1 LWLTAIASQAVKHAD
16 STALGD
22 LEDRL
27 SDLRAVGGLVER
39 KPGIFYR
46 RSRAFL
52 HFHQDP
58 GGLYADVR
66 LDMDG
71 DFVRMRVNTVAER
84 ASLLGEVIQS
94 VASSSRATT
103 TAHTEGRTR

>member
-1 LWLTAIASQAVKHAD
+1 MVSWARRDVASKAVKHAD

-22 LEDRL
+22 LEDLL
-27 SDLRAVGGLVER
+27 SDLRAVDGLVER
-39 KPGIFYR
+39 KSGIFYR

-58 GGLYADVR
+58 SGLYADVR

-71 DFVRMRVNTVAER
+71 DFIRMRVNTMAER
-84 ASLLGEVIQS
+84 ASLLREVTRS
-94 VASSSRATT
+94 VSSIS
-103 TAHTEGRTR
+103 HTPPTE